1 MPLKQKIRFFFI
13 WDKKNAFFLSEHHT
27 YLTQS
32 AVGVNIS
39 FKQLYFNAQS
49 LCVTHTH
56 VQKKRKK
63 RNYNVFISVTY
74 LFEDEDMHF
83 VIKPHMSAAAKG

>member
-13 WDKKNAFFLSEHHT
+13 WDKKNAFFWSEHHT

-49 LCVTHTH
+49 LCVTHSRSEE
-56 VQKKRKK
+56 KKK
-63 RNYNVFISVTY
+63 TQ
-74 LFEDEDMHF
+74 L
-83 VIKPHMSAAAKG
+83 

>member
-1 MPLKQKIRFFFI
+1 MPS
-13 WDKKNAFFLSEHHT
+13 LSVL
-27 YLTQS
+27 LTLT
-32 AVGVNIS
+32 
-39 FKQLYFNAQS
+39 FRRKE
-49 LCVTHTH
+49 
-56 VQKKRKK
+56 KK

>member
-1 MPLKQKIRFFFI
+1 MPS
-13 WDKKNAFFLSEHHT
+13 LSV
-27 YLTQS
+27 L
-32 AVGVNIS
+32 
-39 FKQLYFNAQS
+39 L
-49 LCVTHTH
+49 TH

-83 VIKPHMSAAAKG
+83 VIKPPHVSGSEGIISGCEF

>member
-1 MPLKQKIRFFFI
+1 MPSFGANTIHISHSQLWESISPLNSCI
-13 WDKKNAFFLSEHHT
+13 LMPSLSVL
-27 YLTQS
+27 LTLT
-32 AVGVNIS
+32 
-39 FKQLYFNAQS
+39 FRRKE
-49 LCVTHTH
+49 
-56 VQKKRKK
+56 KK